1 MIKSGFAIPHVPQ
14 PLLDANSGG
23 GKELGDLPEWDLTDL
38 YASPDAKE
46 LKRDLDWLES
56 ACASFAEDF
65 EGKLASL
72 DGAGMLNCVLRYE
85 KIDVVA
91 GRIMSFAGLRY
102 YQNTIDAERAKF
114 MSDMQDRI
122 TTFTTPLV
130 FFSLELNRIDDD
142 ALDAVMASN
151 ADLAR
156 YKPVFDRLR
165 AMKPYQ
171 LSDELEKFLHDQS
184 VVGAS
189 AWNKLFDETMA
200 GLEFEVQ
207 GETLTLEA
215 TLSLL
220 TEQDRA
226 KREAASHELARVFS
240 RNIKLFSRVHNSLV
254 KEKEIEDRW
263 RKMPTPQTG
272 RHLANHVE
280 PEVVEA
286 LRNAVVA
293 AYPKLSH
300 RYYELKRKWLGLDRM
315 QVWDR
320 NAPLPMQ
327 SDRLVDWD
335 SARKTVLDAY
345 AGFAPEMAEIAKPFF
360 TKGWI
365 DAAVKPGKAPGAFAH
380 PTVTEVH
387 PYVMLNYL
395 GKPRDVMTLA
405 HELGHGVH
413 QVLAA
418 GQGELLSST
427 PLTLAETAS
436 VFGEMLT
443 FRAMLA
449 EAKDQAERKVLLAG
463 KVEDMINTVVRQI
476 AFYDFECKLHAARR
490 AGELTP
496 DDINNLW
503 MSVQAES
510 LGPAFDFMDGYETF
524 WAYIPHF
531 VHSPFYVYAYA
542 FGDGLVNALYAVYE
556 EGGEDFQA
564 KYFEMLKAGGSMHH
578 KVLLAPFGL
587 DASDPAFW
595 DKGLGMIS
603 GMIDELEAMEG

>member
-1 MIKSGFAIPHVPQ
+1 MIDRRPVHDANATGGNSLGPLPEWNLDDLYTGEKAAELQKDMDWLETACADFAAAYEGKMAGLDAMG
-14 PLLDANSGG
+14 LLDAV
-23 GKELGDLPEWDLTDL
+23 
-38 YASPDAKE
+38 
-46 LKRDLDWLES
+46 R
-56 ACASFAEDF
+56 
-65 EGKLASL
+65 
-72 DGAGMLNCVLRYE
+72 RYE
-85 KIDVVA
+85 AIDVAA
-91 GRIMSFAGLRY
+91 GRVMSFAGLRY
-102 YQNTIDAERAKF
+102 YQETTNASRAKF
-114 MSDMQDRI
+114 MSDYQDKI

-130 FFSLELNRIDDD
+130 FWSLEFNRLDDRHLD
-142 ALDAVMASN
+142 ALYSAD

-156 YKPVFDRLR
+156 YRPVLDRMR

-184 VVGAS
+184 TVGAS
-189 AWNKLFDETMA
+189 AWNKLFDETLA
-200 GLEFEVQ
+200 GLDFDLEGQKV
-207 GETLTLEA
+207 GIETLLNQ
-215 TLSLL
+215 L
-220 TEQDRA
+220 TEQKRD
-226 KREAASHELARVFS
+226 KREAAAHELARIFDE
-240 RNIKLFSRVHNSLV
+240 NLKIFARVHNTLA
-254 KEKEIEDRW
+254 KDKEIEDRW
-263 RKMPTPQTG
+263 RGFPTAQTA
-272 RHLANHVE
+272 RHLSNHVE

-293 AYPKLSH
+293 AYPRLSH
-300 RYYELKRKWLGLDRM
+300 RYYRLKAKWLGLDKL

-320 NAPLPMQ
+320 NAPLPME
-327 SDRLVDWD
+327 SDRIVAWD
-335 SARKTVLDAY
+335 EARQIVTDAY
-345 AGFAPEMAEIAKPFF
+345 AAFDPELAKLTEPFF
-360 TKGWI
+360 EEGWI

-380 PTVTEVH
+380 PTVTTVH

-418 GQGELLSST
+418 RQGELLSST

-443 FRAMLA
+443 FRKLLSG
-449 EAKDQAERKVLLAG
+449 AKTKMERKVLLAG

-476 AFYDFECKLHAARR
+476 AFYDFEIKLHAARR
-490 AGELTP
+490 EGELTP
-496 DDINNLW
+496 DDINALW

-510 LGPAFDFMDGYETF
+510 LGDAFEFFEGYKTY

-556 EGGEDFQA
+556 EGDASFQE
-564 KYFEMLKAGGSMHH
+564 KYFDMLRAGGSKHH
-578 KVLLAPFGL
+578 KELLAPFGL

-595 DKGLGMIS
+595 DKGLSMIE
-603 GMIDELEAMEG
+603 GLIDELEALES